1 MPDDYIGLLPW
12 FADPYALVPCM
23 FQIGVTTA
31 SARSEPRTPAT
42 ATIHFARLANVD
54 TFETYRSNDRRRDCW
69 CLHVGIGRK
78 DTKKKTSLSADIQIV
93 LNLHLQA
100 STPSNHLW
108 SAFLLPAPPHFLN
121 QAPPGARQLALPD
134 FSNVPHFGHAS
145 ILAIVK
151 ARAGVLTD
159 VVIDVLD
166 MSSRSGNGR
175 RDKCYFGMWGDG
187 HLFRDIDPWEPSNI
201 EVLVAFDCTQSTP
214 QSFCSN
220 AAASL
225 NIVSISVTLE
235 TSHFEMSPLKDVA
248 LTNIPYIPSHLRHPS
263 LRYPH

>member
-121 QAPPGARQLALPD
+121 QAPPGAQQLALPD

-145 ILAIVK
+145 VLATVVN
-151 ARAGVLTD
+151 A
-159 VVIDVLD
+159 VVIGVLD
-166 MSSRSGNGR
+166 MSSRSVIFR
-175 RDKCYFGMWGDG
+175 RDTCSSSVLDA
-187 HLFRDIDPWEPSNI
+187 HRLRDIDPREPSNI
-201 EVLVAFDCTQSTP
+201 
-214 QSFCSN
+214 
-220 AAASL
+220 
-225 NIVSISVTLE
+225 
-235 TSHFEMSPLKDVA
+235 
-248 LTNIPYIPSHLRHPS
+248 
-263 LRYPH
+263 